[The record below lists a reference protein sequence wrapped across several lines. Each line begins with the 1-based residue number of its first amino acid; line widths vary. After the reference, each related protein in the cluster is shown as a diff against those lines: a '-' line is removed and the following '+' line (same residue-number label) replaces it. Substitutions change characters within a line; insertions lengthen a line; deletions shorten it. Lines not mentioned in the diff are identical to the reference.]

1 MAYENFIETVTA
13 AKIERDLERICVFAE
28 DCNRNYE
35 GIVKKRG
42 DSVRILGVGK
52 PTITDSVDKN
62 ITLSDAEDVEDTS
75 VVMNINRIAYY
86 NYKVGDIDKHEMTP
100 DGLMETLRMETSE
113 GLANKV
119 DQFIAGLANDKLAK
133 LDAAAAY
140 QVTKDNVLEKI
151 DTALTALYEND
162 VAQNTKVTLT
172 VSPKFYQILKTA
184 YVALDTNNSNM
195 LKNGK
200 VGMYGNVTVKMSNNI
215 YKSGG
220 DEKIMLR
227 TDRAVAFVHP
237 MTHVE
242 PYRPEKAFAD
252 AVKGFILYD
261 GKIVR
266 PKELIVMHVKY

>member
-220 DEKIMLR
+220 EEKIMLR